1 MQAFFLKMKFHRI
14 SHFGSKISQD
24 NNHFSPQCHIGTS
37 ILSCDQV
44 GDGGGDALLMASL
57 TMSGFERQL
66 YHFDEWPRQESRCL
80 SFAAIR

>member
-1 MQAFFLKMKFHRI
+1 MNFCPLFHKSSRKIHFFLDSIIDHRI
-14 SHFGSKISQD
+14 YV
-24 NNHFSPQCHIGTS
+24 PR
-37 ILSCDQV
+37 ILSFDQV